1 MRAIK
6 IFSSAAALF
15 GPAEEPGKQSF
26 GTKARSHG
34 GVILMLTNR
43 NFSFYCLLAAILLSA
58 AAYGQTSK
66 GTIAG
71 TVTDST
77 GAAVA
82 GATVTAKAST
92 GGESRTVATGD
103 FGEFRIEAI
112 NPGPYDLTVSAKGFA
127 AVSVANYDVRASA
140 VTPWNVKLNPG
151 PVSETVQVE
160 ATSNRVQTE
169 TAELSATLPT
179 VEIQQLPIA
188 SLNPISLALT
198 EPGVVR
204 VSQRDGFTNGV
215 GFAVDGL
222 RPRGNNFLIDG
233 FDNNDNGIAGQAI
246 QPQNLEAVSE
256 VSIQTNSYSAEYGRG
271 GASLTNVI
279 YAGGTSHYHGG
290 IWERYTT
297 GGFNAVASQVPYR
310 ENTFGFKFGGP
321 IVKDKLF
328 IFGTSQWDRIRGAEF
343 GAQVVIP
350 TAAGVATLQSLSASN
365 TNVQILLASLGGA
378 VAPQADV
385 GNVEIGNRTGCPACV
400 VELGTFQ
407 RSPSQLSNAYEYD
420 VRADYVANSK
430 DTVTARWLGSF
441 SSLTPDLFANPNAL
455 PGVDTKQ
462 SGPSRNLGVNWTH
475 VISERAINE
484 LRFTAQTLDFGF
496 DPTPGTANN
505 PFAETVPQ
513 IGITEMEGT
522 IFGGL
527 AVGFPQDRN
536 HLVFQ
541 YQDAFSMTKGHH
553 TFKFGADIAHLGIS
567 DGVPFNSRGALTYN
581 AGGDCSAIGIPVSV
595 SCTGLANYID
605 DFSGDGGSATINFGV
620 SQVTVA
626 QTQQAYYFQDD
637 WKVRPNLAV
646 TYGLRY
652 EYQGTPFNVLPF
664 PTVNPS
670 TALTDSLTLSVK
682 QKPDRNNF
690 GPRLG
695 ISYTPHFWTGL
706 FGQDKTAIRAG
717 VGVFYDALFA
727 NILDNTASSTPNVTG
742 GTVIGTVSGNKDD
755 RGQTALSAVIP
766 SITPQL
772 SPSDSVTTA
781 VSNLRNPLTYQ
792 WNLNVQR
799 ELPGNW
805 LATVAYVGT
814 RGERLF
820 LNQELNP
827 GVDSVRLNPDRGGI
841 FARGN
846 HGDSNYHGLQL
857 KAERRFTKGLLFRGA
872 YTWSRSIDNGSEIFV
887 TSGGSTR
894 AQNQFSF
901 RGDRGPSA
909 FDRKQRLALT
919 WVYQIPSVGGDS
931 GFGRAL
937 KFGTKG
943 WQVSGTAQFESGAP
957 ETLHLEGAD
966 INGDLSG
973 FNDRPS
979 LGNPKV
985 PINFS
990 SACKDPAGTCN
1001 TGFGFSFDGVTFV
1014 DWFSSFGFD
1023 PATGNFTATAS
1034 DFKYFVV
1041 VGQNG
1046 NIGRNSFYNPGR
1058 QDWTLAV
1065 QREFKLPGREQ
1076 HALLFRLEAFNP
1088 FNHPNLG
1095 GGENGIPSVSGNL
1108 LSGTFLNTDVTR
1120 VGGRNIRLFAK
1131 YTF

>member
-1 MRAIK
+1 MATNHS
-6 IFSSAAALF
+6 FSL
-15 GPAEEPGKQSF
+15 
-26 GTKARSHG
+26 
-34 GVILMLTNR
+34 
-43 NFSFYCLLAAILLSA
+43 YCLLAALLLSA
-58 AAYGQTSK
+58 GALGQTSK

-77 GAAVA
+77 GAAVV

-92 GGESRTVATGD
+92 GGESRAVTTGNN
-103 FGEFRIEAI
+103 GEYHIEAI
-112 NPGPYDLTVSAKGFA
+112 NPGPYDLTVSASGFA
-127 AVSVANYDVRASA
+127 TVSVANYDVPASV
-140 VTPWNVKLNPG
+140 VTPWSVRLNPG
-151 PVSETVQVE
+151 PVSETLLVE

-179 VEIQQLPIA
+179 VEIQELPIA
-188 SLNPISLALT
+188 SLNPIALALT

-204 VSQRDGFTNGV
+204 VSERDSLTNGV

-222 RPRGNNFLIDG
+222 RPRANNFLIDG

-256 VSIQTNSYSAEYGRG
+256 VSIQTNSYSSEYGRG

-279 YAGGTSHYHGG
+279 YAGGTNQYHGG
-290 IWERYTT
+290 IWERYGT
-297 GGFNAVASQVPYR
+297 GGFNAVAAQVPFR

-321 IVKDKLF
+321 IVKEKLF
-328 IFGTSQWDRIRGAEF
+328 IFGTSQWDRIRGQEF
-343 GAQVVIP
+343 GAQVVLP
-350 TAAGVATLQSLSASN
+350 TAAGVATLQSLSAGN
-365 TNVQILLASLGGA
+365 TNVQNLLTSLGGA
-378 VAPQADV
+378 VAPQGDV
-385 GNVEIGNRTGCPACV
+385 GNVQIGNRPGCPACV

-407 RSPSQLSNAYEYD
+407 RSPSQISNAYEYD
-420 VRADYVANSK
+420 VRADYVANAK
-430 DTVTARWLGSF
+430 DTVTVRWLGSY
-441 SSLTPDLFANPNAL
+441 SSLTPDLFANSTAL
-455 PGVDTKQ
+455 PGVDTRQ

-475 VISERAINE
+475 VVSERAVNE
-484 LRFTAQTLDFGF
+484 LRFTAQQLNFGF
-496 DPTPGTANN
+496 DPVSATAASQ
-505 PFAETVPQ
+505 FAENVPE
-513 IGITEMEGT
+513 ILIAELTGSVL
-522 IFGGL
+522 GGL
-527 AVGFPQDRN
+527 AAGFPQDRN

-553 TFKFGADIAHLGIS
+553 TVKFGADIAHLGIS
-567 DGVPFNSRGALTYN
+567 DGLPFNSRGVLTYN
-581 AGGDCSAIGIPVSV
+581 AGGDCSAIGIPASV
-595 SCTGLANYID
+595 GCTGLANYID
-605 DFSGDGGSATINFGV
+605 DFSGAGGNATINFGI

-626 QTQQAYYFQDD
+626 QTQQAYYFQDN
-637 WKVRPNLAV
+637 WKFRPNISL

-652 EYQGTPFNVLPF
+652 EYQGTPFNTLPF
-664 PTVNPS
+664 PTVNPN

-695 ISYTPHFWTGL
+695 IAYTPHFWTGL

-717 VGVFYDALFA
+717 WGVFYDALFA

-742 GTVIGTVSGNKDD
+742 GTVTGTISGNPGD
-755 RGQTALSAVIP
+755 RGQGALSAVIP

-772 SPSDSVTTA
+772 SPLDSVTTA

-792 WNLNVQR
+792 WNVNVER
-799 ELPGNW
+799 ELRGNW

-827 GVDSVRLNPDRGGI
+827 GVNGVRLNPDRGGI
-841 FARGN
+841 FARAN
-846 HGDSNYHGLQL
+846 HGDSIYHGLQL
-857 KAERRFTKGLLFRGA
+857 KAERRFTKGFLFRGA

-894 AQNQFSF
+894 AQDQFSF

-909 FDRKQRLALT
+909 FDREQRLALT
-919 WVYQIPSVGGDS
+919 WVYQIPGVGGDS

-937 KFGTKG
+937 KFGTEG

-957 ETLHLEGAD
+957 ETLHLGGAD

-990 SACKDPAGTCN
+990 SACKDPNGTCD
-1001 TGFGFSFDGVTFV
+1001 TGFGFSVDGVTFV
-1014 DWFSSFGFD
+1014 DFFSSFGFD
-1023 PATGNFTATAS
+1023 PVTGNFTAKSS

-1041 VGQNG
+1041 LGKNG

-1065 QREFKLPGREQ
+1065 QREFKLRGWEQ
-1076 HALLFRLEAFNP
+1076 QAVLFRLEAFNP
-1088 FNHPNLG
+1088 FNHANLG
-1095 GGENGIPSVSGNL
+1095 GGENNIPSVSGDL
-1108 LSGTFLNTDVTR
+1108 LSGTFLNTAVTR